1 MTMGHIFLYGPP
13 ASGKSTVGRI
23 LAKNLGLHYVDLDDK
38 VKLAAGMDIP
48 QVMAERGES
57 GFRELETAEFERLRV
72 DSDSVVSLGG
82 GTLLR
87 DENRSC
93 AELGGEII
101 CLDAGLDTLTQHL
114 ANDTT
119 TRPLLEGDLPEKLSV
134 LLAGRAVHYASFPTR
149 IAVDGRTPEQIAW
162 QIQVTLGRFYLRSM
176 GAGYEAVVRSGG
188 IDSLGI
194 LLRAHGLHK
203 PIIVTDVNVA
213 KLHADQV
220 QDSLSRSKYEPGM
233 ISIPAGESAKT
244 LDTITGLWR
253 GFLEAGFD
261 RRSTV
266 VALGG
271 GVVGDLAGFAAATF
285 MRGMDWVVVPT
296 TLLSM
301 VDASLGGKTGF
312 DLPEGKNLIGSFHP
326 PRLVLADPRMLI
338 TLPDPELRS
347 GLAEVVK
354 HGIIAD
360 PDLFDL
366 CARGFDFASND
377 LPQIVRHAMAV
388 KIRIIEEDPYEKG
401 TRAAL
406 NLGHTVGHAVE
417 SVSGYRLRH
426 GEAVAIGMVAEA
438 RLAEYLSIAAKG
450 LSTRIAGAL
459 SGLGLPTQIPKDL
472 PKGKLIRAM
481 QFDKK
486 KAAGLVRFALPVEI
500 GKVQVNVE
508 VKDLELL
515 FKEN

>member
-13 ASGKSTVGRI
+13 ASGKSTVGKI
-23 LAKNLGLHYVDLDDK
+23 LAENLNLPFIDLDDRTK
-38 VKLAAGMDIP
+38 QAAGMDIS
-48 QVMAERGES
+48 QVMDERGEA
-57 GFRELETAEFERLRV
+57 GFRELETTEFERLHV
-72 DSDSVVSLGG
+72 DSDSVVALGG

-87 DENRSC
+87 DGNRSC
-93 AELGGEII
+93 AESDGEII
-101 CLDAGLDTLTQHL
+101 CLDAGLDILQQHL
-114 ANDTT
+114 AYDTN
-119 TRPLLEGDLPEKLSV
+119 TRPLLEGDLPEKLAI
-134 LLAGRAVHYASFPTR
+134 LLAGRAAHYASFPTR
-149 IAVDGRTPEQIAW
+149 IGVDGRTPEQIAW
-162 QIQVTLGRFYLRSM
+162 KIQVTLGRFNLRSM
-176 GAGYEAVVRSGG
+176 GAGYDAVVRSGS
-188 IDSLGI
+188 IDSLGM
-194 LLRAHGLHK
+194 LLQAHELQN
-203 PIIVTDVNVA
+203 PMIVTDVNVA
-213 KLHADQV
+213 KFHADHV
-220 QDSLSRSKYEPGM
+220 QDSLRRSQYTPGLL
-233 ISIPAGESAKT
+233 SIPAGESSKT

-253 GFLEAGFD
+253 GFLEAGLD

-285 MRGMDWVVVPT
+285 MRGVDWVAVPT

-326 PRLVLADPRMLI
+326 PRLVMADPQVLS
-338 TLPDPELRS
+338 TLPEPELRS

-360 PDLFDL
+360 PDLFEI
-366 CARGFDFASND
+366 CARGFEVVLND
-377 LPQIVRHAMAV
+377 LPQIVRRAMAV
-388 KIRIIEEDPYEKG
+388 KIRIIEDDPYEKG
-401 TRAAL
+401 SRASL

-438 RLAEYLSIAAKG
+438 RLAEYLSIAGKG
-450 LSTRIAGAL
+450 LSARIAEAL
-459 SGLGLPTQIPKDL
+459 SALGLPIQIPKDL
-472 PKGKLIRAM
+472 SKEKLIHAM
-481 QFDKK
+481 RFDKK
-486 KAAGLVRFALPVEI
+486 KAAGSVRFALPVEI
-500 GKVQVNVE
+500 GRVQVNVE